1 VAGAIGEGFVIR
13 RFLIFVLILVTAGCS
28 HNDTP
33 PTAAENLRSAVD
45 AYDRGALDDALKL
58 FDQAIGSG
66 KLSKDDLL
74 VAYDRRGNTYDDKGD
89 PNNAIA
95 DYTKALVLKPKLAP
109 LYNDRGIAYDDAA
122 DYDHAIADY
131 SKALQLKPDYAEAF
145 NNRGT
150 AYHHKANE
158 TAAISDFSRAIALKP
173 RYAKAYYNRAVT
185 RHIRGD
191 KAGAAADY
199 YEAIRLDPNLEV
211 KKP

>member
-1 VAGAIGEGFVIR
+1 MIR
-13 RFLIFVLILVTAGCS
+13 RFLIVVLTLVIAGCA
-28 HNDTP
+28 HDTAA
-33 PTAAENLRSAVD
+33 PTAAENLRLAVA
-45 AYDRGALDDALKL
+45 AYDRGAIDEALKL

-66 KLSKDDLL
+66 KLSKDDTL
-74 VAYDRRGNTYDDKGD
+74 VAYDRRGNAYDDKGD
-89 PNNAIA
+89 PRSAIA
-95 DYTKALVLKPKLAP
+95 DYTKALQLKPKLAP

-122 DYDHAIADY
+122 DYDQAIADY
-131 SKALQLKPDYAEAF
+131 TKAIALKPDYAEAF

-158 TAAISDFSRAIALKP
+158 TAAISDFSRAIQLKP
-173 RYAKAYYNRAVT
+173 QYAKAYYNRAVT

-199 YEAIRLDPNLEV
+199 YEAIKLNPNLEV